1 MHTVSKSKVLLL
13 QDLSPFFAQFLTVRF
28 RLHRGPARSCMIF
41 AKKNTISSLHAAS
54 NNGLSEYFVQPI
66 VCAQETNARLN
77 DPHVLQIMYWRFLF
91 AVAHLM
97 QTKIACTKTYI
108 KLLEIF

>member
-1 MHTVSKSKVLLL
+1 MDTVSKSKVLLL
-13 QDLSPFFAQFLTVRF
+13 REFVSAFAQFLKVRLG
-28 RLHRGPARSCMIF
+28 LHRGPARSCMIF
-41 AKKNTISSLHAAS
+41 AKNKTISSLHAAP